1 MMDIVFIKNLKI
13 DAVIGVF
20 DWERE
25 IKQALYFDFEMAA
38 DISKAANSDELKDTL
53 DYNAL
58 SIAVTQFVGKSSFQL
73 IETLAERVAELIIQ
87 DFNVP
92 WLRLRLNKKGAIKNA
107 DDVGIIIERGIKT

>member
-13 DAVIGVF
+13 EAVIGVF

-25 IKQALYFDFEMAA
+25 IKQALYFDFELAT
-38 DISKAANSDELKDTL
+38 DISKAANSDDLKDTL

-58 SIAVTQFVGKSSFQL
+58 SIAVTQFVEQSGFQL